1 VEKVNPEKIE
11 NSLWPFLG
19 TGTWNFMGRGVVMLR
34 SSKYILFLVGLFLIL
49 LSKTVYAAWVQSE
62 HQGMIIR
69 HPKGWQVSWEKN
81 QVTVTHPQ
89 NPNIWCFSQQYEW
102 NGSSKQLA
110 QFVVNDLRTRVKDLK
125 VLSEKQ
131 ISQRP
136 DNYGVKITYKSGG
149 LSVGSVVL
157 TSTEEG
163 NRFLIRNYGAPVQVY
178 DEMRL
183 TLIPILL
190 SFASKAGG
198 STDKVSGP
206 WQILQSPRGIW
217 RFRAPTSWKVVD
229 NPSTEDFNAMI
240 AGPNGEG
247 VAVRIGGGWGDYLIL
262 VSKGLAAGTMSSEIP
277 FLQAAELYQSI
288 AAPCFALIRSLPDL
302 KILDLKP
309 LNVDIARYAITFTYR
324 DGVHYMFEGLFKN
337 NSIPTLRGGDFNLY
351 MDYQVGTPSQKFP
364 SLKNELWQILSTFEP
379 SQYFGASIMQDIAR
393 LRRDT
398 QQAMTNMAL
407 QNMQTNKQIMQ
418 QHVGIAQQKVDAM
431 RVQGEGWIN
440 AVTGQEVVRDP
451 QTGQHYQVPVGGQY
465 MYGRGTEIIRSDRA
479 LGYNELPE
487 GFRQLE
493 AASVYDKK

>member
-1 VEKVNPEKIE
+1 MSK
-11 NSLWPFLG
+11 
-19 TGTWNFMGRGVVMLR
+19 
-34 SSKYILFLVGLFLIL
+34 SSKRVLFVMVLFLTL
-49 LSKTVYAAWVQSE
+49 LSKMVYAAWVQSE
-62 HQGMIIR
+62 NQGMIIR

-81 QVTVTHPQ
+81 QVMVSHPQ

-102 NGSSKQLA
+102 NGSSKQLT
-110 QFVVNDLRTRVKDLK
+110 QFVLNDLRTRVKDLK

-149 LSVGSVVL
+149 ISVGSVVL
-157 TSTEEG
+157 TSTEDG
-163 NRFLIRNYGAPVQVY
+163 NRFLIRNYGAPVRDY

-190 SFASKAGG
+190 SFASKTGG

-229 NPSTEDFNAMI
+229 NPPTEDSYASI
-240 AGPNGEG
+240 AGPNTNG

-277 FLQAAELYQSI
+277 FLQAAELYQRI
-288 AAPCFALIRSLPDL
+288 AAPCFASIRSLPDL

-309 LNVDIARYAITFTYR
+309 ISVDIARYAITFTYR
-324 DGVHYMFEGLFKN
+324 DGVHYMCEGLFKN

-351 MDYQVGTPSQKFP
+351 MDYQVSAPSQKFP
-364 SLKNELWQILSTFEP
+364 SLKNELWQIMSTFEP
-379 SQYFGASIMQDIAR
+379 SQYFGASIMQNIAR

-398 QQAMTNMAL
+398 QQAITNMAL

-418 QHVGIAQQKVDAM
+418 QHVGIAQQKVDAI

-451 QTGQHYQVPVGGQY
+451 QTGQRYQVPMGGQY
-465 MYGRGTEIIRSDRA
+465 VYGRGAEIIRSDRA